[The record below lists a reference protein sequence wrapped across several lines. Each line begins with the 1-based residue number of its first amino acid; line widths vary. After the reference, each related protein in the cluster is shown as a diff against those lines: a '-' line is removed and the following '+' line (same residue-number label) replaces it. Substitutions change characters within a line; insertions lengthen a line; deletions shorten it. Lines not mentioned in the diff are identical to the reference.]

1 MNVQTAKK
9 FIFNFIIDLGI
20 IVAFFLLYSALSST
34 LMPIINSLGELSVLM
49 SSESEVSLLVLQ
61 AFNKQIEGQIGKFYL
76 FFFLLIGLFL
86 SLPLL
91 RWLEFKPLLKKPR
104 QIRFFYFYS
113 FIMLLLVLFF
123 GFLVTLSSVVP
134 LLVLILFAISI
145 ILMNVVNSLK
155 VFGLKSL
162 RKVDKLITNSFLL
175 SVIQIICYFAIVFLA
190 TVSVAFFFVTFAIV
204 NTAIRQL
211 FVSWLKKVIS

>member
-20 IVAFFLLYSALSST
+20 IIAFFLLYSALSST

-49 SSESEVSLLVLQ
+49 SSESEVSLPVLQ

-104 QIRFFYFYS
+104 KIRFFYFYS
-113 FIMLLLVLFF
+113 VIMLLLVLFF
-123 GFLVTLSSVVP
+123 GFLITLFSAIP
-134 LLVLILFAISI
+134 FLVLLLFAFSLISI
-145 ILMNVVNSLK
+145 NVINTFK

-162 RKVDKLITNSFLL
+162 KNPDKLITYSFLL
-175 SVIQIICYFAIVFLA
+175 CVIQIIAYFAIIILIM
-190 TVSVAFFFVTFAIV
+190 VSVAFFFVAFTLT
-204 NTAIRQL
+204 NTIIRLL
-211 FVSWLKKVIS
+211 FVKWLENTVS